1 MDLFAFIRHADL
13 TKVRVRGQNDNVEV
27 TEPDNLNV
35 EGGNAEHKNR
45 SEGDDRV
52 GQDDNIVVD
61 DDVQAT
67 VANKPKGARKKR
79 KVVGGASGSNLP
91 PKKLREDHDTFDDA
105 VLVPLG
111 NPHASGTNAAD
122 AEVTSIVKSPILP
135 PYVMTAAIATTAV
148 TGTSSAPVLGAGTE
162 PAIQSI
168 FIYVPKWNVINDS
181 ALDDPEVCRSMID
194 QLALLGFFSQLRGMD
209 YDQLFA
215 EFNVGAAHQTC
226 FSAEVRLWSEHNFW
240 ERKKFKR
247 KCNRQADLLNEKD
260 AQITNLKAHLS
271 LKEAEA
277 AEAIHLRSQVSIVE
291 ATEAARISDLDSLK
305 ERNLALEGEK
315 STLEGQVMMLESVAA
330 SKDSELAFVNAQ
342 VAKLNHDLSSLQ
354 LSFDELST
362 KAAILESERHNL
374 TDKVSLLETIYSR
387 LRDQVSGYELFK
399 EQYEAVQDEHVKILS
414 YRVAELDSKL
424 IGMALH
430 LDEDIYPHFLT
441 TIAGQSM
448 QTGLVAGI
456 DHGKARRGLAEV
468 AAYDPFVEERRMPA
482 LLISWILFVWR
493 VLLLNSKGQPVTA
506 CVKEGALSHRLSI
519 SEAMGPLVDP
529 LSSKNLVGEAST
541 SRVPATAATTT
552 ALSILATTTNVSS
565 IPPISVD
572 DYEVLHAKPQA
583 EASYSPKITF

>member
-13 TKVRVRGQNDNVEV
+13 TKVRVSERQIKERQVSLLESSKGRVIPLNGANEQGAKNDNVEV
-27 TEPDNLNV
+27 TKPDNLNV
-35 EGGNAEHKNR
+35 EGGNAEHENR
-45 SEGDDRV
+45 SEGDDHV

-67 VANKPKGARKKR
+67 VTNKPKGARKKR

-91 PKKLREDHDTFDDA
+91 PKKLREDHDTSDDP

-111 NPHASGTNAAD
+111 NPRALGTNAAD

-135 PYVMTAAIATTAV
+135 PHVMTAAIATTAV
-148 TGTSSAPVLGAGTE
+148 AGISSAPVLGA
-162 PAIQSI
+162 
-168 FIYVPKWNVINDS
+168 IYVPKWNVINDS
-181 ALDDPEVCRSMID
+181 TLDDPEVCRSMID
-194 QLALLGFFSQLRGMD
+194 QLALLEFFSQLHGMD

-215 EFNVGAAHQTC
+215 EFNVRAARQTC
-226 FSAEVRLWSEHNFW
+226 FSAEVRLWSEHNFR

-247 KCNRQADLLNEKD
+247 KCN
-260 AQITNLKAHLS
+260 
-271 LKEAEA
+271 
-277 AEAIHLRSQVSIVE
+277 
-291 ATEAARISDLDSLK
+291 SLK

-330 SKDSELAFVNAQ
+330 SKDSELASVNTQ

-362 KAAILESERHNL
+362 KAAILKSERHNL
-374 TDKVSLLETIYSR
+374 TD
-387 LRDQVSGYELFK
+387 
-399 EQYEAVQDEHVKILS
+399 QYEAVQDEQVKILS

-424 IGMALH
+424 MGMALH
-430 LDEDIYPHFLT
+430 LDEEFYPRFLT

-456 DHGKARRGLAEV
+456 DHRKARRGLAEV
-468 AAYDPFVEERRMPA
+468 AAYDPSVEESITDIMDSFRLEGPSA
-482 LLISWILFVWR
+482 ETL
-493 VLLLNSKGQPVTA
+493 K
-506 CVKEGALSHRLSI
+506 VKEGALSHRLSI
-519 SEAMGPLVDP
+519 SKAMSPLLYP
-529 LSSKNLVGEAST
+529 LSSENLVGEAST
-541 SRVPATAATTT
+541 SRVPATVATTT

-572 DYEVLHAKPQA
+572 DYEVLHAEPQA
-583 EASYSPKITF
+583 EASYSPKITFEQETLETSPEHRTTN